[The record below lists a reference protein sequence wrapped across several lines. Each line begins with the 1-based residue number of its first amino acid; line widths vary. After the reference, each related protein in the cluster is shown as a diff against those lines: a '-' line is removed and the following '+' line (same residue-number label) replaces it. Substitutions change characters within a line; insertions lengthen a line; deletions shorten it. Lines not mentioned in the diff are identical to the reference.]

1 MLNVCKT
8 SPFPRLS
15 IFVFSLR
22 TVPNHIEA
30 ERNLLTNPQYM
41 LYSKNNLTSLW
52 FCQDY
57 LINFERGQF
66 SPHINQ
72 SKQNVKVSPLGT
84 TCIQYKLIEVS
95 RLQYQLEIRLI
106 TISNVTITLNFRQT
120 TLKKKNIM
128 LLTKVIVFL
137 EARFLCSLRFFKDFK
152 PNFINIFVH

>member
-8 SPFPRLS
+8 SPFPRPS

-30 ERNLLTNPQYM
+30 ERNLLTHPQYM

-66 SPHINQ
+66 SPHINH

-120 TLKKKNIM
+120 TLKK
-128 LLTKVIVFL
+128 TKHYVIDQ
-137 EARFLCSLRFFKDFK
+137 SYSFFGSTIFMQFK
-152 PNFINIFVH
+152 IF